1 MPKAD
6 RVHSTPPTNTPISQN
21 HPVDVPSRR
30 RFLSQAAGVAAGGA
44 VLALPTIPPVSATAA
59 PAGVLDPVF
68 DLIAAHRDA
77 VATVH
82 AMEAEA
88 TRQSDLGIYVET
100 EANDITEPA
109 SAEMGLFLRLLDI
122 VPTTLAGVIALVA
135 HLDEIEKQDHWKFE
149 DNYATPLIGNL
160 AEAFSRMAVA
170 G

>member
-1 MPKAD
+1 MIQAD
-6 RVHSTPPTNTPISQN
+6 SVLSTPPTSTTISKT
-21 HPVDVPSRR
+21 HPVDAPSRR
-30 RFLSQAAGVAAGGA
+30 RFLSSAAGGT
-44 VLALPTIPPVSATAA
+44 VLALATIPPARAVGA
-59 PAGVLDPVF
+59 PAGALDPVF
-68 DLIAAHRDA
+68 ALIAAHRDA

-100 EANDITEPA
+100 EANDITEHA
-109 SAEMGLFLRLLDI
+109 SAEMDLFLRLLDI

-160 AEAFSRMAVA
+160 AEAFSRIAVA
-170 G
+170 S